1 MITGTHS
8 DPIGFETLEIFS
20 GTSAINQW
28 LYDNIKKF
36 ASGKILEIGSGIG
49 NISAH
54 LLRDHTDVSLSDLR
68 PEYCALLRKKFGK
81 DLHLQQ
87 VYELDL
93 SLSDFKNKYVDLLE
107 KFDTVIALNVIEH
120 IENDSLAIQ
129 NAKSLLR
136 RNGKLVILVPAGQS
150 LYNTLDKE
158 LGHYKRYSKT
168 GLKNLLRTAGF
179 EISYCSYFNAAG
191 ILGWWL
197 SGTVFHDKVITSSKL
212 HLFNQLVP
220 VFRILDWFITPV
232 TGVSVISAGIKN

>member
-1 MITGTHS
+1 MTTGAHS

-20 GTSAINQW
+20 RTSAINQW
-28 LYDNIKKF
+28 LYDKIKKF
-36 ASGKILEIGSGIG
+36 ASGEILEIGSGIG

-54 LLRDHTDVSLSDLR
+54 LLRDQINVSLSDLR
-68 PEYCALLRKKFGK
+68 PEYCQLLQRKFGK

-93 SLSDFKNKYVDLLE
+93 SVIDFKTKYFDMLE
-107 KFDTVIALNVIEH
+107 KFDTVFALNVIEH
-120 IENDSLAIQ
+120 IENDSLAVQ

-150 LYNTLDKE
+150 LFNSLDRE

-168 GLKNLLRTAGF
+168 GLKNLIRAAGF
-179 EISYCSYFNAAG
+179 DISYCRYFNAAG

-197 SGTVFHDKVITSSKL
+197 SGSVFRDNAITSSKL
-212 HLFNQLVP
+212 NLFNQWVP
-220 VFRILDWFITPV
+220 LFRILDWFITPF
-232 TGVSVISAGIKN
+232 TGVSVISVGIKN